1 MLQSLHNIRQFRGG
15 MIRIIRGGLVE
26 GLENNSGVAVVPSL
40 LISWIKGSP
49 TIVEAL
55 ERDISEVET
64 GASLL
69 PPKKSRG
76 AFRLILVKRSRSD
89 APLGPPD
96 LGWLAPSPS

>member
-1 MLQSLHNIRQFRGG
+1 MLQSLHNIRQFWGGG

-55 ERDISEVET
+55 ERDIS
-64 GASLL
+64 
-69 PPKKSRG
+69 
-76 AFRLILVKRSRSD
+76 
-89 APLGPPD
+89 
-96 LGWLAPSPS
+96 